1 MIRPAGWLYNGVSAS
16 SLRRPAPTGFAMN
29 DDRAAL
35 AGFDGLARLFP
46 LPSLVLFPHV
56 VQDLHIFEPRYRQL
70 MADVLLGDQLIT
82 MVLLK
87 PDWEDEYDR
96 RPAIEGVGCLGRV
109 IWHEKL
115 PDGRYYLRLRGLS
128 RVRLGAE
135 VPTGKLYRVARAELL
150 ADEAP
155 ADLGRLTALRRRLAD
170 VVLPRFAAGPPR
182 DQLRDLFAS
191 DRPLGEVCDVLG
203 YALPLPLPLKQSLLA
218 EPRADRRAEAMAR
231 ALDAPA
237 DDARRFPPEFSP
249 N

>member
-1 MIRPAGWLYNGVSAS
+1 
-16 SLRRPAPTGFAMN
+16 MN

-35 AGFDGLARLFP
+35 DAFDGLARLFP

-70 MADVLLGDQLIT
+70 MADVLLADRLIT

-87 PDWEDEYDR
+87 PDWEDQYDH

-135 VPTGKLYRVARAELL
+135 VPTDKLYRVARAEPV
-150 ADEAP
+150 ADVSP
-155 ADLGRLTALRRRLAD
+155 ADLGRLTALRRGLAE
-170 VVLPRFAAGPPR
+170 VVLPRFADGPAR
-182 DQLRDLFAS
+182 QQLADLFAS

-218 EPRADRRAEAMAR
+218 EPRADRRAEVMAR
-231 ALDAPA
+231 ALGAAPA